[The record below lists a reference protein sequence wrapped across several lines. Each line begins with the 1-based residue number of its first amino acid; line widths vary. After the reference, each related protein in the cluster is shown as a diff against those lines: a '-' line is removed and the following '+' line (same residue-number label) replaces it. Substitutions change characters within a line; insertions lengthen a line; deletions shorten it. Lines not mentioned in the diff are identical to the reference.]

1 MTNKMKYIDARTQ
14 ESLKQGIMEFLNLS
28 ASEMIQIF
36 MSIYEDT
43 EKEPWEWVSDFLS
56 DNMIDEVLE
65 HIQMFHLS
73 RRLEGTDPKKNNNLE
88 QLLLEDS
95 PLSNFFKKYK
105 ITFKPSKGH
114 IDLYYK
120 DELQSLDNE
129 FRYDGRNVC
138 YIKSRLGYYKNQD
151 YCVNGFAFRSY
162 LENNGYFSSLS
173 SCPELVGNIESLLG
187 IRGMVTDYYDN
198 SKYYCIEYLI
208 PMSDVIFDMGNPPET
223 DYEKTVEF
231 LKQAILRLYDEWVGS
246 SFICD
251 ENLILRLSDD
261 ANIKPEWFVMAEEL

>member
-56 DNMIDEVLE
+56 DNMVDEVLE

-105 ITFKPSKGH
+105 IIS
-114 IDLYYK
+114 LYMVMDSFAMIHK
-120 DELQSLDNE
+120 FLSL
-129 FRYDGRNVC
+129 
-138 YIKSRLGYYKNQD
+138 
-151 YCVNGFAFRSY
+151 
-162 LENNGYFSSLS
+162 
-173 SCPELVGNIESLLG
+173 P
-187 IRGMVTDYYDN
+187 
-198 SKYYCIEYLI
+198 
-208 PMSDVIFDMGNPPET
+208 
-223 DYEKTVEF
+223 
-231 LKQAILRLYDEWVGS
+231 
-246 SFICD
+246 
-251 ENLILRLSDD
+251 
-261 ANIKPEWFVMAEEL
+261 

>member
-1 MTNKMKYIDARTQ
+1 MNYIDARTQ

-28 ASEMIQIF
+28 VSEMIQIF

-129 FRYDGRNVC
+129 FRYDGGNVC
-138 YIKSRLGYYKNQD
+138 YIKSRLGYHKNQD

>member
-1 MTNKMKYIDARTQ
+1 MKYIDARTQ

-56 DNMIDEVLE
+56 DNMVDEVLE

-129 FRYDGRNVC
+129 FRYDGGNVC

-151 YCVNGFAFRSY
+151 
-162 LENNGYFSSLS
+162 
-173 SCPELVGNIESLLG
+173 
-187 IRGMVTDYYDN
+187 
-198 SKYYCIEYLI
+198 
-208 PMSDVIFDMGNPPET
+208 
-223 DYEKTVEF
+223 
-231 LKQAILRLYDEWVGS
+231 
-246 SFICD
+246 
-251 ENLILRLSDD
+251 
-261 ANIKPEWFVMAEEL
+261 